1 MRRHLPACGCDL
13 CLITAAALAAKSQ
26 FPKDPAYQRVLVEAY
41 CAGLNGC
48 MPDPK
53 YRNVKPKE

>member
-1 MRRHLPACGCDL
+1 MRRHSPTCGCDL
-13 CLITAAALAAKSQ
+13 CLIHAAALAAASHVPHDK
-26 FPKDPAYQRVLVEAY
+26 ARQRQLVEAY